1 MVQTATYTT
10 PVCLGLSCQVS
21 WVRKSFSQ
29 SPDLGIQAASTLS
42 ESACVQRC
50 NVKEKVGRDQNIF
63 SIFNHTWV
71 GWVGGW
77 ESLSDF
83 ILVSLAVS
91 ADSQDNY
98 T

>member
-50 NVKEKVGRDQNIF
+50 NEGPKYFFDFQSHLG
-63 SIFNHTWV
+63 
-71 GWVGGW
+71 GVGGW